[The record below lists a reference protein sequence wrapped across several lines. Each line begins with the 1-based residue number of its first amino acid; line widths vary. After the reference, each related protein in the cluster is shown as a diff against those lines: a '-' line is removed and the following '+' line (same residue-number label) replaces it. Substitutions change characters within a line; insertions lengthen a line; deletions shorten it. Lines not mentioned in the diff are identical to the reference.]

1 MRVRK
6 TITCHRNGQ
15 NVDHPITTFGFFR
28 ILNSRFLISQIKK
41 NIQKAKNE
49 IRKEKLKSV
58 EKISRLVRDK
68 RKECGR
74 QIQDDSSPVVGT
86 ADMYNIAGANY
97 VAPNA
102 QQSKKNTTKKK
113 DSHR

>member
-1 MRVRK
+1 MK
-6 TITCHRNGQ
+6 FEKRNW
-15 NVDHPITTFGFFR
+15 NR
-28 ILNSRFLISQIKK
+28 LKKSQDSSGIR
-41 NIQKAKNE
+41 E
-49 IRKEKLKSV
+49 RKEWTANN
-58 EKISRLVRDK
+58 
-68 RKECGR
+68 GR
-74 QIQDDSSPVVGT
+74 IRPVVGT